1 MLLREDER
9 GVLAI
14 GQPSHAWVSGQLA
27 RAWGNALFGTVHP
40 WEEICLAAE
49 QHDVGMATW
58 DVEPSFNAESGL
70 PHAFVQMPLAVHI
83 GLWGAAGR
91 RLVRQS
97 RYAALLVSMHG
108 VRLYE
113 MRDLAKQTPD
123 DAAAI
128 RAFFAEQRAFQA
140 GLRASLQ
147 ADPATAPNATDTLIQ
162 RGSDL
167 IWSWDYLS
175 LGLCLGWAP
184 CTAKGVPLA
193 HGSKTEVSLTPILT
207 ATADAPVRI
216 AVDPW
221 PFEADSVTVH
231 CEGQRLPASGYA
243 NENELRAGLEAAA
256 WETLTIELVAL
267 ERSA

>member
-1 MLLREDER
+1 MLLREDDR

-14 GQPSHAWVSGQLA
+14 GQPSHAWVSGQIA
-27 RAWGNALFGTVHP
+27 RAWGNARFGTVHP

-49 QHDVGMATW
+49 QHDIGMAAW
-58 DVEPSFNAESGL
+58 DLEPSFNPATGL
-70 PHAFVQMPLAVHI
+70 PHSFVQMPLEVHL
-83 GLWGAAGR
+83 GLWSGAAGR
-91 RLVRQS
+91 LRRQS
-97 RYAALLVSMHG
+97 RYAALLTSMHG

-113 MRDLAKQTPD
+113 MRDLAKQAPD

-128 RAFFAEQRAFQA
+128 RAYFAEQRALQA
-140 GLRASLQ
+140 ELKASLQ
-147 ADPATAPNATDTLIQ
+147 ADPATAPIATDVLIQ

-167 IWSWDYLS
+167 LWSWDYLS

-184 CTAKGVPLA
+184 CTAKGVPTADGTLV
-193 HGSKTEVSLTPILT
+193 EVRLTPSLTPT
-207 ATADAPVRI
+207 DPVRV

-221 PFEADSVTVH
+221 PFPADAVTVH
-231 CEGQRLPASGYA
+231 CEGQRLPGRGYA
-243 NENELRAGLEAAA
+243 NENELRAGLGVAS